1 MLFFSLTSGKD
12 MLRKTFVLW
21 PRVLTIA
28 FLTGCFL
35 FYPIPT
41 SWTQSDCPS
50 CNSFGVQRFPEK
62 KEAPP
67 FTLKS
72 LDGNS
77 VTLSQFKGKPLLL
90 FFWGTWCE
98 ACKEDI
104 VLLEKFAEQAKDC
117 VTVVTVVVDG
127 ERDKRARQIVS
138 KLKVTLPVLL
148 LLKENVID
156 TYEIRM
162 IPMAVL
168 VDQGGSILGRIVGQ
182 RDWSGPVAWSVTK
195 ELLKLN

>member
-1 MLFFSLTSGKD
+1 
-12 MLRKTFVLW
+12 MLRKISVLW
-21 PRVLTIA
+21 ARVLTIA
-28 FLTGCFL
+28 FLAGCFL

-50 CNSFGVQRFPEK
+50 CPSFGVQRFPEK
-62 KEAPP
+62 TGAPP

-77 VTLSQFKGKPLLL
+77 VALTQFKGKPLLL

-104 VLLEKFAEQAKDC
+104 VLLEKFAEQAKDR
-117 VTVVTVVVDG
+117 VTVVTVLVDG
-127 ERDKRARQIVS
+127 EREKRARQIVS

-148 LLKENVID
+148 ILKENVID

-168 VDQGGSILGRIVGQ
+168 VDQGGSIIGKIVGQ
-182 RDWSGPVAWSVTK
+182 RDWSGPVASSVTK
-195 ELLKLN
+195 ELLKSN

>member
-1 MLFFSLTSGKD
+1 MLIKISL
-12 MLRKTFVLW
+12 LW
-21 PRVLTIA
+21 ARVLTIA
-28 FLTGCFL
+28 FLAGCFL

-50 CNSFGVQRFPEK
+50 CPSFGVQRFPEK

-77 VTLSQFKGKPLLL
+77 VDLSQFKGKPLLL

-104 VLLEKFAEQAKDC
+104 VLLEKFAERSKDC
-117 VTVVTVVVDG
+117 LTVVTVVVDG

-148 LLKENVID
+148 ILKENVID
-156 TYEIRM
+156 TYEVRM

-168 VDQGGSILGRIVGQ
+168 VDQGGSIIGKIVGQ
-182 RDWSGPVAWSVTK
+182 RDWSGPVASSVTK
-195 ELLKLN
+195 ELLKSN

>member
-1 MLFFSLTSGKD
+1 MSTKIFAPWACVFS
-12 MLRKTFVLW
+12 
-21 PRVLTIA
+21 IA
-28 FLTGCFL
+28 FFTGCFL
-35 FYPIPT
+35 FLPVST

-50 CNSFGVQRFPEK
+50 CPSFGVQRFPEK

-67 FTLKS
+67 FTLKN

-77 VTLSQFKGKPLLL
+77 VALTQFKGKPLLL
-90 FFWGTWCE
+90 FFWGTWCQ

-104 VLLEKFAEQAKDC
+104 VLIEKFAERAKGR

-127 ERDKRARQIVS
+127 EREERARQIVS
-138 KLKVTLPVLL
+138 KLKITLPVLL
-148 LLKENVID
+148 ICKENVID
-156 TYEIRM
+156 TYEVRM

-168 VDQGGSILGRIVGQ
+168 VDQGGSIIGKIVGQ
-182 RDWSGPVAWSVTK
+182 RDWSGPIAWCVAK

>member
-1 MLFFSLTSGKD
+1 MR
-12 MLRKTFVLW
+12 RKISPLW
-21 PRVLTIA
+21 ARALTIT

-35 FYPIPT
+35 FYLIPT

-50 CNSFGVQRFPEK
+50 CPSFGVQRFPEK

-77 VTLSQFKGKPLLL
+77 VALSQFKGKPLLL

-104 VLLEKFAEQAKDC
+104 VLLEKFAEQAKGH

-127 ERDKRARQIVS
+127 EREKRARQIVS
-138 KLKVTLPVLL
+138 KLKLTLPVLL
-148 LLKENVID
+148 IYKENVID
-156 TYEIRM
+156 TYEVRM

-168 VDQGGSILGRIVGQ
+168 VDQGGSILGKTVGQ
-182 RDWSGPVAWSVTK
+182 RDWSGPVAWSVVK
-195 ELLKLN
+195 ELFKLN

>member
-1 MLFFSLTSGKD
+1 
-12 MLRKTFVLW
+12 MLR
-21 PRVLTIA
+21 RVSGSPAPALTVA

-35 FYPIPT
+35 LCPVST

-50 CNSFGVQRFPEK
+50 CPSFGVQRFPEK
-62 KEAPP
+62 KEAPA

-77 VTLSQFKGKPLLL
+77 VALSQFKGKPVLF

-104 VLLEKFAEQAKDC
+104 VLLEKFAERTKDC

-127 ERDKRARQIVS
+127 EREKRARQIVS
-138 KLKVTLPVLL
+138 KLKITLPVLL
-148 LLKENVID
+148 ICKENVID

-162 IPMAVL
+162 IPTVIF
-168 VDQGGSILGRIVGQ
+168 VDQEGFLIGKAVGQ
-182 RDWSGPVAWSVTK
+182 RDWSGPTAWSVTK

>member
-1 MLFFSLTSGKD
+1 
-12 MLRKTFVLW
+12 MLR
-21 PRVLTIA
+21 RVSVSSARALTIA

-35 FYPIPT
+35 FYPIST

-50 CNSFGVQRFPEK
+50 CPSFGVQRFPEK

-77 VTLSQFKGKPLLL
+77 VALSQFKGKPVLL

-104 VLLEKFAEQAKDC
+104 VLLEKFAERTKDC
-117 VTVVTVVVDG
+117 LTVVTVVVDG
-127 ERDKRARQIVS
+127 EREKRARQIVS
-138 KLKVTLPVLL
+138 KLKLTLPVLL
-148 LLKENVID
+148 ICKEDVID
-156 TYEIRM
+156 TYEVRM
-162 IPMAVL
+162 IPTAVL
-168 VDQGGSILGRIVGQ
+168 VDHGGSIIGKTVGQ
-182 RDWSGPVAWSVTK
+182 RDWSAPAAWSVAK

>member
-1 MLFFSLTSGKD
+1 MP
-12 MLRKTFVLW
+12 RKISVFWV
-21 PRVLTIA
+21 RVLTIV

-50 CNSFGVQRFPEK
+50 CPSFGVQRFPEK

-77 VTLSQFKGKPLLL
+77 VALSQFKRKPLLL

-104 VLLEKFAEQAKDC
+104 VLLEKFAERAKNC
-117 VTVVTVVVDG
+117 LTVVTVVVDG

-148 LLKENVID
+148 IYKENVLD
-156 TYEIRM
+156 TYEVRM

-168 VDQGGSILGRIVGQ
+168 VDQEGSIIGKTVGQ
-182 RDWSGPVAWSVTK
+182 RDWTGPIAWPVVK

>member
-1 MLFFSLTSGKD
+1 
-12 MLRKTFVLW
+12 MLR
-21 PRVLTIA
+21 RVSVSPARALTVA

-35 FYPIPT
+35 FYLIPT
-41 SWTQSDCPS
+41 SWAQSDCPS
-50 CNSFGVQRFPEK
+50 CPSFGVQRFPEK

-77 VTLSQFKGKPLLL
+77 VALSQFKGKPLLL

-104 VLLEKFAEQAKDC
+104 VLLEKFAERAKDH

-127 ERDKRARQIVS
+127 EREKRARQIVS
-138 KLKVTLPVLL
+138 KLKLTLPVLL
-148 LLKENVID
+148 ICKENVID
-156 TYEIRM
+156 TYEVRM

-168 VDQGGSILGRIVGQ
+168 VDQGGSIIGKTVGQ
-182 RDWSGPVAWSVTK
+182 RDWSGSVAWSVVK

>member
-1 MLFFSLTSGKD
+1 
-12 MLRKTFVLW
+12 MLRKISVLW
-21 PRVLTIA
+21 ARVLTIA
-28 FLTGCFL
+28 FLAGCFL

-50 CNSFGVQRFPEK
+50 CPSFGVQRFPEK

-77 VTLSQFKGKPLLL
+77 VALSQFKGKPLLL

-104 VLLEKFAEQAKDC
+104 VLLEKFAERSKDC
-117 VTVVTVVVDG
+117 LTVVTVVVDG

-148 LLKENVID
+148 ILKENVID
-156 TYEIRM
+156 TYEVRM

-168 VDQGGSILGRIVGQ
+168 VDQGGSIIGKIVGQ
-182 RDWSGPVAWSVTK
+182 RDWSGPVASSVTK
-195 ELLKLN
+195 ELLKSN

>member
-1 MLFFSLTSGKD
+1 
-12 MLRKTFVLW
+12 MLRRISVLW
-21 PRVLTIA
+21 ARVLTIV
-28 FLTGCFL
+28 FLAGCFL

-50 CNSFGVQRFPEK
+50 CPSFGVQRFPEK

-77 VTLSQFKGKPLLL
+77 VALSQFKGKPLLL

-104 VLLEKFAEQAKDC
+104 VLLEKFAERSKDC
-117 VTVVTVVVDG
+117 LTVVTVVVDG

-148 LLKENVID
+148 ILKENVID
-156 TYEIRM
+156 TYEVRM

-168 VDQGGSILGRIVGQ
+168 VDQGGSIIGKIVGQ
-182 RDWSGPVAWSVTK
+182 RDWSGPAAWSVTK
-195 ELLKLN
+195 ELLKFN